1 MAIGMFMRW
10 NGITKEQYDTARA
23 LAPFNH
29 DTAPGSLFHIAAF
42 DDQGIRVTDVR
53 ESEGQW
59 QIYLTKQLAP
69 VFAKL
74 GFPGQPEVEIIPVHS
89 LIAPGY
95 ERI

>member
-23 LAPFNH
+23 LAPFNR
-29 DTAPGSLFHIAAF
+29 DTAPGSLFHVAAF
-42 DDQGIRVTDVR
+42 DEQGIRVTDVW
-53 ESEGQW
+53 ESAEQW
-59 QIYLTKQLAP
+59 QTYLSEQLVPA
-69 VFAKL
+69 FAKL
-74 GFPGQPEVEIIPVHS
+74 GFPGQPEVEIIPVHA